1 MIKDSLHN
9 KKLDFK
15 TNSKIETCKIMKE
28 GSSEK
33 NQLKKSQQQLIS
45 THVDLA
51 EDEIEK
57 TEGKKTKKTSTNI
70 IIHRVEWSID
80 MNPK

>member
-15 TNSKIETCKIMKE
+15 TNSKTETCEIMKE

-33 NQLKKSQQQLIS
+33 NQVKKRQQQLTS

-57 TEGKKTKKTSTNI
+57 TEARKPRKHQPI
-70 IIHRVEWSID
+70 L
-80 MNPK
+80 